1 MPRRRESS
9 LKPAPAHQVGAN
21 ALIYIECVLIAPEFN
36 SACRLNATGRRASIE
51 KERSLA
57 R

>member
-9 LKPAPAHQVGAN
+9 SKPAPAHQVGAN
-21 ALIYIECVLIAPEFN
+21 ALIYIECVLIAPEFH

>member
-9 LKPAPAHQVGAN
+9 LKPAPAHQFGAN
-21 ALIYIECVLIAPEFN
+21 ALIDIECVLIAPEFN
-36 SACRLNATGRRASIE
+36 RACRLNATGRRASIE